1 MGDATGEWRDALWT
15 MSLVLLVIS
24 VASVVL
30 VRLINRRRVVS

>member
-1 MGDATGEWRDALWT
+1 

-30 VRLINRRRVVS
+30 VRLLNKRRMGS